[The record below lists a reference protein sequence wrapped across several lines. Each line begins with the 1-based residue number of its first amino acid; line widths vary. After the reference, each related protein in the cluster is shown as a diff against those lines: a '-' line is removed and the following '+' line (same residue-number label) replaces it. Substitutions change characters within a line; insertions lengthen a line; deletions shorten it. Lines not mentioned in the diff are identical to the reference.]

1 MGTPEF
7 AVPTLRALHHAAHDI
22 VCVYTQPPRPAGRGK
37 KLQPSPV
44 QKEAEVLGIE
54 VRSPKSLKSA
64 EEQERFAALEADIA
78 VVAAYGLILPQAILD
93 APKHGCLNVHAS
105 ILPRWRGAAPIH
117 RAIMAGDPVTG
128 ITIMQME
135 AGLDTGPML
144 ATVRTP
150 IEDKTTGELTEELAE
165 LGAQLMVGTL
175 RELKNHRPL
184 AQDDE
189 EATYAPKI
197 DKAEARIDWSR
208 PAEELVRHVHGL
220 SPFPGAWFDLDG
232 ERVKVLRAEIADGT
246 GSPGE
251 VLDDQLTI
259 ACGNGRR
266 TTPRHA
272 AARGQTGHATGRIPA
287 RKCGGCGGPLLRLT
301 RFAFTIEFDGTPFA
315 GLQRQKDAPTVQQAD
330 RGRAVPDHGREGP
343 SVQRRAHGCRRSCA
357 CHAKPYGY
365 RKADHAL
372 SPDGGVQRPSAP
384 RSGRDYRIAKLCRTT
399 GTPAF
404 PVSRRR
410 L

>member
-1 MGTPEF
+1 MKIVFMGTPDF
-7 AVPTLRALHHAAHDI
+7 AVPTLRALHHAAHEI

-54 VRSPKSLKSA
+54 VRSPTSLKLA
-64 EEQERFAALEADIA
+64 EEQERFAALEADVA
-78 VVAAYGLILPQAILD
+78 VVAAYGLILPRAILD
-93 APKHGCLNVHAS
+93 APAHGCLNVHAS

-165 LGAQLMVGTL
+165 LGGQLMVGTL
-175 RELKNHRPL
+175 RELANHRPL
-184 AQDDE
+184 VQDED

-220 SPFPGAWFDLDG
+220 SPFPGAWFELDG
-232 ERVKVLRAEIADGT
+232 ERVKVLRAELAE
-246 GSPGE
+246 GSGQAGE
-251 VLDDQLTI
+251 VLDDRLAI
-259 ACGNGRR
+259 ACE
-266 TTPRHA
+266 
-272 AARGQTGHATGRIPA
+272 TGA
-287 RKCGGCGGPLLRLT
+287 LRPV
-301 RFAFTIEFDGTPFA
+301 R
-315 GLQRQKDAPTVQQAD
+315 LQRAGKPAMPLDEFL
-330 RGRAVPDHGREGP
+330 RGNAVAAGE
-343 SVQRRAHGCRRSCA
+343 VLA
-357 CHAKPYGY
+357 
-365 RKADHAL
+365 
-372 SPDGGVQRPSAP
+372 
-384 RSGRDYRIAKLCRTT
+384 
-399 GTPAF
+399 
-404 PVSRRR
+404 
-410 L
+410 